1 MNAAAA
7 AAADFKNGFG
17 SQFNGL
23 MQPFTDTDAL
33 YSSYSSYNNWAA
45 KVPSPLGAKTFPWS
59 VNPLTSVVPAN
70 HQPAV
75 GMYYV
80 RISFIR
86 MTIFFHYFDWVF
98 SNQGMNCFNAA
109 STVSGMGSSSML
121 GGGMSSG
128 TTSGGGGCP
137 YGPPATPYTMY
148 HRGTDLPNHAM
159 SSSIASLRLKAK
171 QHVTSSFAYS
181 PVTSRPGSAGLSACQ
196 YATIDRNV

>member
-1 MNAAAA
+1 ML
-7 AAADFKNGFG
+7 KNNSFCIHQCYQYAGFVY
-17 SQFNGL
+17 
-23 MQPFTDTDAL
+23 P
-33 YSSYSSYNNWAA
+33 
-45 KVPSPLGAKTFPWS
+45 
-59 VNPLTSVVPAN
+59 
-70 HQPAV
+70 
-75 GMYYV
+75 
-80 RISFIR
+80 
-86 MTIFFHYFDWVF
+86 
-98 SNQGMNCFNAA
+98 GMNCFNAA

-196 YATIDRNV
+196 YATIDRNVWDELWDSTIGQLSNRVPLNKQSSDSSMSPINQNDRCTPNNWNWSTSLLYFKYKKKLKRFTWRQFF